1 MSPLKP
7 AKAPPNRINYA
18 ALDPYERK
26 EKTTY
31 AHRGLIDGPYTICF
45 RA

>member
-26 EKTTY
+26 EKKLHMHTEV
-31 AHRGLIDGPYTICF
+31 
-45 RA
+45 